1 MMATSERPADSGSG
15 MLPEDPGAGSAP
27 PAAHLTIGHTDTKPG
42 SFDRIRSRDAGSTRR
57 ADPEGKQ
64 ALFSAAEPA
73 PALGFVAVTCPA
85 CHQRTVV
92 SLTRLARLA
101 LPGVYAPV
109 PGRGHRAWA
118 RCPACEHRVWLA
130 LDFGR

>member
-1 MMATSERPADSGSG
+1 MTANDRQSEQPRKPEPAAADT
-15 MLPEDPGAGSAP
+15 DAAGSDQL
-27 PAAHLTIGHTDTKPG
+27 LTIGHTSAKPG
-42 SFDRIRSRDAGSTRR
+42 SFDRIRARSATSQRR

-64 ALFSAAEPA
+64 ALFSAAEPP

-85 CHQRTVV
+85 CHHRTVV

-130 LDFGR
+130 LEFGR

>member
-1 MMATSERPADSGSG
+1 MGSTEHQIDSLDGAHSD
-15 MLPEDPGAGSAP
+15 EDG
-27 PAAHLTIGHTDTKPG
+27 AHLPHEPHLTVGHTTTKPG
-42 SFDRIRSRDAGSTRR
+42 TFDRIRASDASSQRR

-64 ALFSAAEPA
+64 ALFSAAEPS
-73 PALGFVAVTCPA
+73 PALGSVALTCPA
-85 CHQRTVV
+85 CHHRTVV